1 MKRLAGTRYLSTADD
16 FNLVGT
22 PMQLIEQMRP
32 FIDLGVDY
40 FMVDCGGF
48 PDLTTLELLVN
59 EVIPA
64 LNA

>member
-1 MKRLAGTRYLSTADD
+1 MKRLAGTRYISDEDD

-22 PMQLIEQMRP
+22 PMQLVEQMRP

-48 PDLTTLELLVN
+48 PDLTTLEMLVN